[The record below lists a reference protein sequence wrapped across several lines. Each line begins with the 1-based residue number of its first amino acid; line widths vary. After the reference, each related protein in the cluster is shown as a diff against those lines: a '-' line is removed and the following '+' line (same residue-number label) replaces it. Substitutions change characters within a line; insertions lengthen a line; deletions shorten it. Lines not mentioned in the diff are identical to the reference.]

1 MDAPSL
7 GTGLDETRIRADA
20 AADPR
25 ATRPVGRGDVIP
37 TPKRDVLP
45 GALMAS
51 LMASDGL

>member
-7 GTGLDETRIRADA
+7 GAGIDETRIRADA
-20 AADPR
+20 ATYSR
-25 ATRPVGRGDVIP
+25 ETRPVGRGDVIP

-45 GALMAS
+45 GALMAL